1 MRFLMRRLPVL
12 SGVLAAAALSVAACG
27 GTPAAS
33 SLPTIPPINVPTLP
47 PINVPTIPPL
57 GSFTIPSFAIPS
69 FAGDQELVAKFPKTI
84 NGQTVSPPESALHAE
99 IFASFGGAE
108 EAAQF
113 AQAMTTI
120 GANPAN
126 VSYATADVTL

>member
-69 FAGDQELVAKFPKTI
+69 FAGDAALVAKFPTPI
-84 NGQTVSPPESALHAE
+84 NGLTVSPPQAALYAE
-99 IFASFGGAE
+99 ILAAFGGQE

-113 AQAMTTI
+113 AQAMASI
-120 GANPAN
+120 G
-126 VSYATADVTL
+126 